1 MLLTI
6 IDIQQIDM
14 LLTTIIIDPTDRHVI
29 IIHTQQIDML
39 LSTIIIDTQQIDML
53 SIIIIDTYNRSTCY
67 HYRHT
72 QQIDMLLSTILIDMD
87 VMADRV
93 GAIS

>member
-53 SIIIIDTYNRSTCY
+53 S
-67 HYRHT
+67 
-72 QQIDMLLSTILIDMD
+72 L
-87 VMADRV
+87 
-93 GAIS
+93 